1 MALTALCLSYLSG
14 PMIAGSGASG
24 QESNYVT
31 VGGEFGQ
38 SWIKDFKEQN
48 TPAPSKDLKKDLW
61 SWGGK
66 PKGKTLTSGGKLV
79 DAINNTTTIN
89 TSANWLGD
97 TSALKNPV
105 YMNSSS
111 PYGNYGTAGMPLS
124 PMFLSDDPWVMA
136 QQLGRPVIT
145 PSEIKY
151 PL

>member
-1 MALTALCLSYLSG
+1 
-14 PMIAGSGASG
+14 
-24 QESNYVT
+24 

-66 PKGKTLTSGGKLV
+66 PKGKALTGGGKLV

-111 PYGNYGTAGMPLS
+111 PYGNYGTSTDAQTGKILPNSAPLS

-145 PSEIKY
+145 PCEIKY